1 MPAALE
7 YTLRSFLREKFNP
20 SDDESCISNIEH
32 VILGENMILNFVVN
46 CSMEAIVFAF
56 DTENLRFELE
66 VIAGPA

>member
-1 MPAALE
+1 
-7 YTLRSFLREKFNP
+7 
-20 SDDESCISNIEH
+20 
-32 VILGENMILNFVVN
+32 MILNFVVN